1 MHPVNRNPIVWVL
14 CTGTAL
20 IALAAALHDR
30 STGASAEKS
39 MHLPQSFGALQ
50 PRVSADGKWI
60 ALSYQGAICRL
71 PAAGGVLK
79 RLTGGA
85 GWDSHPAWSPDGGRI
100 AYVSGSTVHLIEAET
115 GRDIPLPKPVNGRGP
130 LWFSRDSH
138 RLLGSFAISR
148 TENRIAWLD
157 LTSGA
162 LEPLAGI
169 PDNWAMRA
177 RGVFAPTADGKSI
190 VFAEHQ
196 DKENEQG
203 GNNGPEADV
212 WRLPSAGGTP
222 VKIGRWPARIYA
234 LHPDPRGDAVYAV
247 SDGGLAH
254 NDIWHLP
261 LADNFADARK
271 LTLGQA
277 DEDSP
282 SLAADGA
289 ALFYTDNGEGC
300 TRMIRQDVETRE
312 TNVVTA
318 TAIEFG
324 VPTSRVKI
332 TIRDAATGMP
342 VTARVSI
349 KAGNGKFHAPA
360 GSTFHLML
368 GLSVF
373 YACGEST
380 LPLPVGHYEVRAFR
394 GPEYRPFQKDVD
406 IREGGDA
413 VGIDLERW
421 INMAE
426 RGWYSGE
433 NHIHANYGYGEWYN
447 TPRSV
452 LDLCEGEDLN
462 VSNLVLANSD
472 GNGVFDREF
481 FRGRTDPLSKPR
493 TILYWNEEFRS
504 TLWGHMTL
512 FHLRQVVEPVFTG
525 FPETTN
531 PWDIPTNG
539 EIARRARWQGGV
551 ASYTHPTVNPLD
563 FYDQPYSA
571 KGLPVDAALGW
582 VDVMDV
588 MGFGYDASVPFWY
601 RLLNCGFH
609 LPTAAGTDVFLNR
622 VTCMPPGW
630 GRVYV
635 HLDGD
640 LGYDAWVEGQKKG
653 RSFVTNGPMIEF
665 TVNGWE
671 PGDTIHL
678 DDPARVR
685 IRGRVLSQFPV
696 EKFEIVRNGAVV
708 AEGMLGSDRLD
719 GSIDREIEVP
729 RSGWMAIRASRPPQN
744 GWMGRT
750 ISAHANPVYL
760 EVKGHPAEAER
771 DAQFFLAWIDRLE
784 ADVKRRNRLP
794 ALMISDVMDHLNRAR
809 EVYRRLA
816 VRSGSR

>member
-1 MHPVNRNPIVWVL
+1 MNRKPTFWVSAI
-14 CTGTAL
+14 GVAL
-20 IALAAALHDR
+20 IALATAWHDR
-30 STGASAEKS
+30 LTGASAEKS
-39 MHLPQSFGALQ
+39 TRLPSAFGALQ
-50 PRVSADGKWI
+50 PRVSADGKRI
-60 ALSYQGAICRL
+60 ALSFQGAICRL

-79 RLTGGA
+79 RLTNGA
-85 GWDSHPAWSPDGGRI
+85 GWDSDPAWSPDGTRI
-100 AYVSGSTVHLIEAET
+100 AYLSGNTVRFIDADS
-115 GRDIPLPKPVNGRGP
+115 GREIPLPKPVNGKGP
-130 LWFSRDSH
+130 LWFSRDNR
-138 RLLGSFAISR
+138 RLLGRFAVSP
-148 TENRIAWLD
+148 TENRIAWLNLD
-157 LTSGA
+157 TGVID
-162 LEPLAGI
+162 PLSGI
-169 PDNWAMRA
+169 PENYAMRV

-222 VKIGRWPARIYA
+222 LKIGRWPARIYA

-261 LADNFADARK
+261 LANNLADARK

-282 SLAADGA
+282 SLAADGDV
-289 ALFYTDNGEGC
+289 LFYTDNGDGC
-300 TRMIRQDVETRE
+300 TRLIRQDVETRE
-312 TNVVTA
+312 ASVVSA

-324 VPTSRVKI
+324 VPASRVKLA
-332 TIRDAATGMP
+332 TKDAGTGMP

-349 KAGNGKFHAPA
+349 KARNGKFHAPT

-368 GLSVF
+368 GLGVF
-373 YACGEST
+373 YARGEAALT
-380 LPLPVGHYEVRAFR
+380 LPVGQYEVRAFR

-406 IREGGDA
+406 VREGTD
-413 VGIDLERW
+413 GIEIELERW
-421 INMAE
+421 THMAE

-447 TPRSV
+447 TPRSI

-493 TILYWNEEFRS
+493 AILYWNEEFRS

-525 FPETTN
+525 FLETTN

-539 EIARRARWQGGV
+539 EIARRTRWQGGV
-551 ASYTHPTVNPLD
+551 ASYTHPTVNPID

-582 VDVMDV
+582 IDVMDV

-601 RLLNCGFH
+601 RLLNCGFR
-609 LPTAAGTDVFLNR
+609 LPAAAGTDVFLNR
-622 VTCMPPGW
+622 VNCMPPGW

-640 LGYDAWVEGQKKG
+640 LSYDAWAEGQKKG
-653 RSFVTNGPMIEF
+653 RSFVTNGPMLEF
-665 TVNGWE
+665 TVNGRE

-678 DDPARVR
+678 DAPGKVKVE
-685 IRGRVLSQFPV
+685 GRVSSQFPV
-696 EKFEIVRNGAVV
+696 EKLELVQNGAVV
-708 AEGMLGSDRLD
+708 AAGTLRPDGLH
-719 GSIDREIEVP
+719 GSIDQEIDVP
-729 RSGWMAIRASRPPQN
+729 RSGWIALRASRPPQN

-750 ISAHANPVYL
+750 ISAHSNPVYL
-760 EVKGHPAEAER
+760 DVKGHPVEAKPDAE
-771 DAQFFLAWIDRLE
+771 FFLAWIDRLE